1 MSNTL
6 TFAGYSLP
14 DCYVGVPFLAGIPVY
29 GGTAAMTQTSLIA
42 GSLPP
47 GLSIKA
53 SNIPALTGTVI
64 VSGDTGTQVD
74 GNYAFTLLI
83 GDSNGTS
90 SGAFSM
96 NVHYLQGDQDLTVAE
111 QAALRETPFLN
122 ASSPDASSFT
132 QTPVATDAG

>member
-1 MSNTL
+1 MTNLLSI
-6 TFAGYSLP
+6 AGAVFP
-14 DCYVGVPFLAGIPVY
+14 DCFVGVPYLAGIPVY
-29 GGTAAMTQTSLIA
+29 GGAALMTQCSVIA
-42 GSLPP
+42 GALPP

-64 VSGDTGTQVD
+64 VSGDTGSQVD
-74 GNYAFTLLI
+74 GSYSFTLLV
-83 GDSNGTS
+83 GDSNGTN